1 MKPLLGLLLLA
12 LDSSGLRKSAP
23 RPPLP
28 SPDGQTVT
36 VTDCSGKSFELPL
49 SGTDEAV
56 RNAIVSSSL
65 ALTDTAGLISEILRM
80 TNAKVE
86 QLHNSLAR
94 ESPSILSSLGLADL
108 NCVKPLAV
116 NTDTISNLTDS
127 PPVPV
132 FGNGYM
138 DDQPLILLSS
148 DEKKEGSS
156 RSQRRFQGP
165 TRRHNKKMVK
175 MFHSDQVD
183 LNVGKILPGKED
195 SLDLFQGDMIYKKF
209 STKSDE
215 PSSSSSPTVRWA
227 PWKSW
232 TDAQVNWYVDPAS
245 PVDECAVASFR
256 TAASMVEKYTCLRF
270 NEGVAPSLGV
280 SSIKLTSSK
289 NACWAYVGMSPD
301 SQLNLGGPGCQ
312 VPGVALHEIGHA
324 IGLIHQQS
332 RTNRDSFVT
341 VDWNNIDSG
350 AVNNFQ
356 IIVSGSSYDTVVK
369 NIPYD
374 YSSVMHY
381 APCEFSTTRF
391 DDPCGRTLDPADE
404 SAAPNMGQREYL
416 SQSDIKTINQMY
428 GCTATCGDGIQNQE
442 EEGIDCGGP
451 CRKICSDPS
460 SDGIVV
466 LPEQCLHQT
475 ASTMQL
481 IIILGSACVA
491 AILIIGLFIYIYQQ
505 WRRARKDAA
514 RKALLEKSKMTPAQ
528 LKAALRKRALNAGVI
543 IRPSAPPA
551 TSQS

>member
-1 MKPLLGLLLLA
+1 MKPLLGLLLLTIN
-12 LDSSGLRKSAP
+12 SSGLRKPAS

-28 SPDGQTVT
+28 SADGQTVT

-49 SGTDEAV
+49 SGSDEAV

-65 ALTDTAGLISEILRM
+65 ALTDTAGLVSEILMM

-94 ESPSILSSLGLADL
+94 ESPGILSSLGLGDF
-108 NCVKPLAV
+108 NCFKPLAV
-116 NTDTISNLTDS
+116 NTDTIANLTDS

-138 DDQPLILLSS
+138 DDQPLIFST
-148 DEKKEGSS
+148 EGSS

-165 TRRHNKKMVK
+165 TRRHKKRMVK

-183 LNVGKILPGKED
+183 LNVKKILPGKED

-209 STKSDE
+209 FSTKSDQYA
-215 PSSSSSPTVRWA
+215 SSSSPTVRWA

-301 SQLNLGGPGCQ
+301 SQVNLGGPGCQ
-312 VPGVALHEIGHA
+312 IPGIALHEIGHA

-332 RTNRDSFVT
+332 RANRDSFVT

-356 IIVSGSSYDTVVK
+356 IIVSGSSYDSVVK

-381 APCEFSTTRF
+381 APCEFSTSRF

-416 SQSDIKTINQMY
+416 TQSDIKTINQMY
-428 GCTATCGDGIQNQE
+428 DCSATCGDGIQNQE

-475 ASTMQL
+475 GSSMQL
-481 IIILGSACVA
+481 IIILGVACVA
-491 AILIIGLFIYIYQQ
+491 AILIIGLSFYIYQQ

-528 LKAALRKRALNAGVI
+528 LKAALRKRALDAGVI